1 MSRYVYR
8 CRCCWILRGVQRVC
22 CIDADSVAAAA
33 GVVDNAT
40 VQMMKMPRCGVPD
53 PVTMGGIARRRRKRY
68 TAPGTL
74 VVCV

>member
-1 MSRYVYR
+1 M
-8 CRCCWILRGVQRVC
+8 QRVC
-22 CIDADSVAAAA
+22 CIDADSVVVAVGA

-74 VVCV
+74 VSLFVCL